1 MAVFEN
7 FPYTN
12 VHELNLNWVIDQMKN
27 LLDEWDAFT
36 TSVDATA
43 QSGSVAGVEV
53 VGSLKEGLT
62 FKFTLPKGD
71 KGDVGNTGNGIST
84 VTYNPNYSLT
94 FNFTD
99 GTSYT
104 TPSLRGAQGEGLKI
118 NDTYPTLQDLETA
131 HPTGVEGDAYL
142 IGTDP
147 NFILYIWSTR
157 LNDYAMV
164 GALTSPQPSETTPLM
179 DGVANNGSEFAY
191 ARGDH
196 RHPSD
201 TTKVNVTTFN
211 EAIQD
216 VLEDINTINGT
227 IQIIN
232 DNISTIENNITTIQ
246 NNFADSETSP
256 STHSYSV
263 GQYLVYNRQ
272 LYKVK
277 TAISVGENLVVGTNI
292 ETTSVGD
299 ELTTI
304 ENITL
309 TNGADHSQI
318 SNEYTVSLQK
328 IGKLCILNL
337 DIKFGTV
344 TGNQCIGYVIPV
356 GARPSFSARG
366 VMTQWKSNAYSAPL
380 SISNEGLVAMAY
392 VQSNTEYSGQAVWFC

>member
-12 VHELNLNWVIDQMKN
+12 VHELNLNWLVDQMKS

-53 VGSLKEGLT
+53 IGSLKEGLT

-71 KGDVGNTGNGIST
+71 KGDMGNTGNGISS
-84 VTYNPNYSLT
+84 VTFNPNYSLT

-118 NDTYPTLQDLETA
+118 NDTYPTLQDLKTA

-147 NFILYIWSTR
+147 NFTLYIWSTR

-164 GALTSPQPSETTPLM
+164 GALTSPQPSSTTPLM
-179 DGVANNGSEFAY
+179 DGVADNGSEFAY

-201 TTKVNVTTFN
+201 TSKVDVTTFN
-211 EAIQD
+211 QSIQD
-216 VLEDINTINGT
+216 VIDDINTINGT
-227 IQIIN
+227 IQTIEGNVSANASNITSLQN
-232 DNISTIENNITTIQ
+232 SKQNNLTAGAGIDLVGNTISSKTNMDLLWTNSNPSGTMSAQRIPLNISNYSLILINFRITNANEITVPFLTDARTTTRTSAFSNWAGVQVFRVVIVSSDAITFDDGKYYPAYQASQ
-246 NNFADSETSP
+246 NP
-256 STHSYSV
+256 
-263 GQYLVYNRQ
+263 
-272 LYKVK
+272 
-277 TAISVGENLVVGTNI
+277 
-292 ETTSVGD
+292 TT
-299 ELTTI
+299 
-304 ENITL
+304 
-309 TNGADHSQI
+309 TNG
-318 SNEYTVSLQK
+318 YMVPVS
-328 IGKLCILNL
+328 IYG
-337 DIKFGTV
+337 IK
-344 TGNQCIGYVIPV
+344 
-356 GARPSFSARG
+356 
-366 VMTQWKSNAYSAPL
+366 
-380 SISNEGLVAMAY
+380 
-392 VQSNTEYSGQAVWFC
+392 